1 MKETKIMMGILS
13 ENKRKVQVK
22 EKQLRKTKEHAE
34 DILKATWL
42 CVGMVVYFII
52 LAMI

>member
-1 MKETKIMMGILS
+1 MEKMMKILS
-13 ENKRKVQVK
+13 ENKRKEQLRQ
-22 EKQLRKTKEHAE
+22 KQLRKTKAHAI

-42 CVGMVVYFII
+42 CVGMIVYFII